1 MEEIIEYWSKL
12 FDLSR
17 YDAGELIDLGTVAL
31 YCVQQISVGLFL
43 LCAGKVRRKWLL
55 WEAVLLGCVPFLL
68 LGDAWY
74 ELQPWRAVF
83 YLLYY
88 FLVIRV
94 CSLEPPRRKLGLFG
108 ILLACMMAADTIA
121 SAMGALASGI
131 GLGDIVGQGYEPG
144 ILLGTLLYT
153 VEFMAL
159 GTGCLTFY
167 NRLERAVRGK
177 IIGLTLA
184 LAVNQNILMV
194 AIFVAGGAEIWMRNR
209 GWLSTLVSL
218 TSIVTQYYAYQV
230 IVSTAEATKAQQ
242 ELEQL
247 QMQREQ
253 TVKYYQLAQTSAK
266 QMSDFRH
273 DIKNQ
278 LQVAYGLTRE
288 DPNRAAGLLGELE
301 ERLDAIHPVRYCDD
315 PTVNIILTVKADRAA
330 EAGIRFDAQVGVS
343 GWSLEAADLT
353 SLFANLLD
361 NAIEGCQ
368 RSGQPDPSVCI
379 TAGERQGFYLVKVVN
394 TCGPEAGESGSSK
407 GEGHG
412 LGMNIIRAVAR
423 KYNGSFDT
431 RAENGTFTAQVALE
445 KKTSL

>member
-12 FDLSR
+12 FDLSQ
-17 YDAGELIDLGTVAL
+17 YDADGLIDLGTIAL

-55 WEAVLLGCVPFLL
+55 WGTVLLGCVPFLL

-88 FLVIRV
+88 FLVIWA

-121 SAMGALASGI
+121 SAMGALATGI

-159 GTGCLTFY
+159 GTICLTFF
-167 NRLERAVRGK
+167 NRLERTVWGK
-177 IIGLTLA
+177 IIPLILA
-184 LAVNQNILMV
+184 LAVNQNILMA
-194 AIFVAGGAEIWMRNR
+194 AIFVAGDGEVWMTHRF
-209 GWLSTLVSL
+209 WLSALVSL
-218 TSIVTQYYAYQV
+218 TSVVIQYYAYQV

-242 ELEQL
+242 ELKQL
-247 QMQREQ
+247 QMQQEQ
-253 TVKYYQLAQTSAK
+253 SVKYYQLAQASAE
-266 QMSDFRH
+266 QMSRFRH
-273 DIKNQ
+273 DFRNQ
-278 LQVAYGLTRE
+278 LQVAYGLARE
-288 DPNRAAGLLGELE
+288 DPNRATTLLGELE
-301 ERLDAIHPVRYCDD
+301 ERLDVIRPVRYCDD

-330 EAGIRFDAQVGVS
+330 KEGIRFDAQTAVD

-368 RSGQPDPSVCI
+368 RSGQPDPFIHI

-394 TCGPEAGESGSSK
+394 TCGPGAGEPSSSK

-412 LGMNIIRAVAR
+412 LGMSIIRSVTK
-423 KYNGSFDT
+423 KYHGSFAT
-431 RAENGTFTAQVALE
+431 RAEDGVFTAQVALE
-445 KKTSL
+445 KKTSI